1 MKTRFGVNTPA
12 NLPVWQPRDKTQH
25 MLHQIKK
32 ITRDLHAVQ
41 SDLYRELAEED
52 GTRRKHSPFFGS
64 PGAGDLLALKVAADQ
79 LRRTLWFYLE
89 AVSSTEDSDSSTQS
103 AEIAGREK
111 MIELRESGASA
122 TVPSAGATGSGSF
135 FDRLNLVIDGYLSD
149 RGIAG
154 GNGRRKP

>member
-1 MKTRFGVNTPA
+1 MKTRFGVNSPA

-41 SDLYRELAEED
+41 SDLYHELAEED

-89 AVSSTEDSDSSTQS
+89 AVSAEESDSGTQS
-103 AEIAGREK
+103 AEIPGREK
-111 MIELRESGASA
+111 MVELREPVASVTA
-122 TVPSAGATGSGSF
+122 PSAGATGSGSF
-135 FDRLNLVIDGYLSD
+135 FDRLNLVIDGYLTD

-154 GNGRRKP
+154 TSDRRKP